1 MVPGGIIKKSFFSI
15 LYPFFLAYFSFVNSS
30 AVVATESGLWDD
42 RAVGRLKPLIS
53 LALIKLNYENLA

>member
-42 RAVGRLKPLIS
+42 RQVRRRAWQ
-53 LALIKLNYENLA
+53 